1 MAQYLHII
9 ETDYDEDGGC
19 MNKVIGLI
27 FTLAILAGFASVA
40 AASGASGLD
49 CTACHVDL
57 ASAKVVHA
65 PVSAGYCFMC
75 HDSVDSSNIPHKI
88 TSKTKM
94 GLTYEGKDL
103 CLACHETEEYT
114 SNPVHE
120 SIAGLDCT
128 VCHDPHGSENSNLI
142 R

>member
-1 MAQYLHII
+1 MEVRGTMSKII
-9 ETDYDEDGGC
+9 GGL
-19 MNKVIGLI
+19 V
-27 FTLAILAGFASVA
+27 FTLAILAGFALVP
-40 AASGASGLD
+40 AASALD
-49 CTACHVDL
+49 CTDCHVDL

-75 HDSVDSSNIPHKI
+75 HDSVDPSNIPHEI

-103 CLACHETEEYT
+103 CLACHETQDYMR
-114 SNPVHE
+114 NPVHDE
-120 SIAGLDCT
+120 SIAGLDST
-128 VCHDPHGSENSNLI
+128 VCHNPHASENSNLL